1 MTPAII
7 LGTIFF
13 IIIIFLAS
21 IILYEL
27 IKLTIKERDATLFIA
42 SGFVILLYGML
53 MVGFIEYILYTF
65 K

>member
-7 LGTIFF
+7 LGTIFSV
-13 IIIIFLAS
+13 IIIFLAS
-21 IILYEL
+21 ISLYEI
-27 IKLTIKERDATLFIA
+27 IKFAIREKLEGLFIL

>member
-21 IILYEL
+21 IGLYEL
-27 IKLTIKERDATLFIA
+27 IKFAISDSIEALVGASIIAFI
-42 SGFVILLYGML
+42 LYGML
-53 MVGFIEYILYTF
+53 IVGFIKYILFTF